1 MIELLLVPADDRP
14 RPDFLTGAKGL
25 YIGGAEVAARSGQ
38 AFETIDPVTEKPLAT
53 ISSAGAEDVDAAVDA
68 ARRAF
73 EDPAWADITPYRR
86 TQLLMQVA
94 DVVEAAVDE
103 LADLESLEM
112 GCPSTQA
119 RWMINHCVEV
129 FRNHAG
135 WPTKLYGQVAPSPG
149 TQFQYV
155 LRQPLGVVG
164 AIAGWNGP
172 LLQMTYKIAPA
183 LATANTIVCKPS
195 EHSSLST
202 LRFADLLRGTDLPP
216 GVVNVITGDG
226 KVAGQHLMSHDGVSK
241 VAFTGS
247 TATGKH
253 VLATS
258 ASNLKRVT
266 LELGG
271 KTPYIVFADADL
283 EKAAATCALAFCA
296 GSGQA
301 CVAGSRIFVQESIK
315 DKFIEMLVKATEPY
329 RLGLGDPFHPGT
341 RMGPLAFRTH
351 FERVRNYIDMASDA
365 GGTLVTGT
373 EPIGGDGLYVAP
385 TLIDGLDNRSRVAQ
399 EEIFGP
405 VSVVM
410 PFNDLDEVVRLG
422 NDTVFGLAASV
433 WTRDL
438 STAHRAAARLD
449 AGSVWINRGSQMSA
463 GPLPFGGHKQS
474 GIGREHGTQVLD
486 AYTEPK
492 SVVVELP

>member
-1 MIELLLVPADDRP
+1 MIEPLLVRADARP
-14 RPDFLTGAKGL
+14 RPDFLIGTKGL
-25 YIGGAEVAARSGQ
+25 HIGGSEVTARSGD
-38 AFETIDPVTEKPLAT
+38 AFVTIDPVTEQALAT
-53 ISSAGAEDVDAAVDA
+53 VSSAGPEDVDAAVDA

-73 EDPAWADITPYRR
+73 ENPAWAAITPYRR
-86 TQLLMQVA
+86 TQLLLQVA
-94 DVVEAAVDE
+94 DVIENNADE
-103 LADLESLEM
+103 LAILESLEM
-112 GCPSTQA
+112 GSPHTQT
-119 RWMINHCVEV
+119 RWMIDHCVEV

-135 WPTKLYGQVAPSPG
+135 WPTKIYGQTAPSAS
-149 TQFQYV
+149 TQLQYT
-155 LRQPLGVVG
+155 LRQPLGVVA

-172 LLQMTYKIAPA
+172 LLQMAYKVAPA
-183 LATANTIVCKPS
+183 LATGNTIVCKPS

-202 LRFADLLRGTDLPP
+202 LRFADLLRGTDLPA

-226 KVAGQHLMSHDGVSK
+226 KIAGERLMSHHGVNK

-253 VLATS
+253 VLARS

-301 CVAGSRIFVQESIK
+301 CVAGSRIFVHESIR
-315 DKFIEMLVKATEPY
+315 DQFLEMLIQATEPFKA
-329 RLGLGDPFHPGT
+329 GIGDPFHPGT
-341 RMGPLAFRTH
+341 RMGPLAFRAH
-351 FERVRNYIDMASDA
+351 FERVSAYIDLASEA
-365 GGTLVTGT
+365 GGKLVTGA
-373 EPIGGDGLYVAP
+373 EPIDGGGLFVAP
-385 TLIDGLDNRSRVAQ
+385 TLIEGLDNTSRIAQ

-410 PFNDLDEVVRLG
+410 SFRDLDEVVRLG

-433 WTRDL
+433 WTRDI

-474 GIGREHGTQVLD
+474 GIGREHGTEVLD
-486 AYTEPK
+486 AYTESK
-492 SVVVELP
+492 SVVVELS

>member
-1 MIELLLVPADDRP
+1 MIEPLTVPADARP
-14 RPDFLTGAKGL
+14 RPDYLTGTKGL
-25 YIGGAEVAARSGQ
+25 QIGGIEVPARSGRTF
-38 AFETIDPVTEKPLAT
+38 ATVDPVTEQPLAT
-53 ISSAGAEDVDAAVDA
+53 VSAADAADVDAAVAA

-73 EDPAWADITPYRR
+73 TDPAWADIAPYQR
-86 TQLLMQVA
+86 TLLLLQVA
-94 DVVEAAVDE
+94 DVVEANAEE
-103 LADLESLEM
+103 LAVLESLEM
-112 GCPSTQA
+112 GCPLTQT
-119 RWMINHCVEV
+119 RWMIHHCVEV

-135 WPTKLYGQVAPSPG
+135 WPTKLYGQTAPSASS
-149 TQFQYV
+149 QFQYV

-172 LLQMTYKIAPA
+172 LLQMVYKIAPA
-183 LATANTIVCKPS
+183 LATGNTVVCKPS
-195 EHSSLST
+195 EHTSLST
-202 LRFADLLRGTDLPP
+202 LRFAELLAGTDLPA
-216 GVVNVITGDG
+216 GVVNVVTGDG
-226 KVAGQHLMSHDGVSK
+226 KVTGQHLMSHDDVAK

-283 EKAAATCALAFCA
+283 EKAASICALAFCA

-301 CVAGSRIFVQESIK
+301 CVAGSRIFVQEPVR
-315 DKFIEMLVKATEPY
+315 DEFTELLVGAMAPY
-329 RLGLGDPFHPGT
+329 RAGLGDPFHPGT
-341 RMGPLAFRTH
+341 RMGPLAFRGH
-351 FERVRNYIDMASDA
+351 YERVNGYIGLATEA

-373 EPIGGDGLYVAP
+373 EPIAGGGLYVAP
-385 TLIDGLDNRSRVAQ
+385 TLIEGLDNKSRVAQ

-405 VSVVM
+405 VSVLM
-410 PFNDLDEVVRLG
+410 GFRELDEVVDLG

-438 STAHRAAARLD
+438 ATAHRAAARLD

-474 GIGREHGTQVLD
+474 GLGREHGTQVLD

-492 SVVVELP
+492 SVIVELS